1 MFSLKYLFLRF
12 KRSAPLAPSYNP
24 MPRVNKGHLFIYL
37 FIYFLRRFIL
47 QIEKKLIMKNDTFLW
62 IFLLINIF
70 MMCASLPLSYV
81 RSGET
86 GNLVHKLNQISTFET
101 PFGLKLQ
108 INPKNFTVVTPCYGT
123 KTIFGVRND
132 YLHAGPGEGTKLHAR
147 KNFCVFYP
155 IELKLCTM
163 IELFIPNNRI
173 VFVFSF

>member
-24 MPRVNKGHLFIYL
+24 MPRVSKGHL

-86 GNLVHKLNQISTFET
+86 GNLVHKVNQISTFET

-108 INPKNFTVVTPCYGT
+108 INPKKLYGRYMLQWNLALRPLQAFVATYRYFCCPTESSVVFFLIRTTLLWNQDHLWSP
-123 KTIFGVRND
+123 KR
-132 YLHAGPGEGTKLHAR
+132 LPSL
-147 KNFCVFYP
+147 
-155 IELKLCTM
+155 
-163 IELFIPNNRI
+163 
-173 VFVFSF
+173 